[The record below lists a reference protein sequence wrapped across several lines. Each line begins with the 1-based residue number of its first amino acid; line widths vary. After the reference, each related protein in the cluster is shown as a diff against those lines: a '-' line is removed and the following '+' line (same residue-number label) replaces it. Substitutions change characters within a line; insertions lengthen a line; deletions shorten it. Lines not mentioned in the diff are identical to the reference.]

1 MDAIKKVSLQ
11 KKLVSTSMLS
21 SVVAG
26 MIAFI
31 LLLGISVYQT
41 MSVQDEIMDEISDM
55 LLISDLTSVAGSGTQ
70 LDELSDEFDIQYQLQ
85 SQNQVLTH
93 SMNYVPRQNTQ
104 PYDNEYSF
112 EWFDGQ
118 LWRVYQTADESTQL
132 TVIAYQPLKVRFK
145 TFVSTLLG
153 YAGIL
158 LFLWFLQW
166 LIVHYAI
173 ARQFRPLK
181 DLSEKIAEKSAD
193 DLSPIMQQFP
203 QLLEI
208 EPIVQQLNRLLSRLE
223 QALVSE
229 QRFTA
234 DASHELRSPLSAIQM
249 RLQVLKRKFPELSS
263 ELAVVQQDVDR
274 GTKVL
279 ENLLL
284 LARLDPEAADQLA
297 KARHNLKQIVNDVLG
312 TLEPGLKEK
321 SLRLDSD
328 LEDVDFYCNRE
339 LIFSCIRNLL
349 DNAVRYSPERGEV
362 SISLRALSKGAVL
375 TVANRS
381 PGLQADLSRLGERFY
396 RVLGTKTQGSGLGL
410 SICKKILELHYSQL
424 SFEASAP
431 YGFKVR
437 IDFSEHP

>member
-104 PYDNEYSF
+104 QYDNEYSF

-193 DLSPIMQQFP
+193 DLSPIVQQSP

-297 KARHNLKQIVNDVLG
+297 KARHNLKQIVDDALG
-312 TLEPGLKEK
+312 TIEPGLKEK
-321 SLRLDSD
+321 SLSLNSD
-328 LEDVDFYCNRE
+328 LDDVDFYCNRE
-339 LIFSCIRNLL
+339 LIFSCVRNLL

-381 PGLQADLSRLGERFY
+381 PELQADLSRLGERFY
-396 RVLGTKTQGSGLGL
+396 RVLGTKAQGSGLGL

-431 YGFKVR
+431 DSFKVR
-437 IDFSEHP
+437 IDFSEHS

>member
-55 LLISDLTSVAGSGTQ
+55 LLITDLTSVAGSGTQ

-104 PYDNEYSF
+104 QYDNEYSF
-112 EWFDGQ
+112 QWFDGQ
-118 LWRVYQTADESTQL
+118 LWRVYQTVDESTQL

-193 DLSPIMQQFP
+193 DLSPIVQQSP

-297 KARHNLKQIVNDVLG
+297 KARHNLKQIVNDVLS
-312 TLEPGLKEK
+312 TIEPGLKEK
-321 SLRLDSD
+321 AISLNCD

-339 LIFSCIRNLL
+339 LIFSCVRNLL

-362 SISLRALSKGAVL
+362 SISLRAQNKGAVL

-396 RVLGTKTQGSGLGL
+396 RVLGTKAQGSGLGL

-431 YGFKVR
+431 DGFKVR